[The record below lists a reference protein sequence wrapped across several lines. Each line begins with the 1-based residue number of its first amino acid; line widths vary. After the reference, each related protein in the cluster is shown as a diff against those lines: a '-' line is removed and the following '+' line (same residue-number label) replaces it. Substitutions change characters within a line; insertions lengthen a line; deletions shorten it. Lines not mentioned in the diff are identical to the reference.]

1 MQRKSILLVNF
12 SVKSLTDLIQPN
24 KMKIKNIGDLKKY
37 IADLPDSM
45 EIKYYNGMVDDW
57 HNVDV
62 LETELIKEKPSFT
75 LKLINAFNERE
86 GKPLWDKLKKG
97 SFKPRD
103 WEFNEFIEEDSEL
116 MKCFSRKKVLLIQ
129 GVKRGK
135 SSFDRM
141 GEIDY

>member
-1 MQRKSILLVNF
+1 
-12 SVKSLTDLIQPN
+12 
-24 KMKIKNIGDLKKY
+24 MKIKNIGDLKKY

-103 WEFNEFIEEDSEL
+103 WEFNEFIEEEGDE
-116 MKCFSRKKVLLIQ
+116 FDWKK
-129 GVKRGK
+129 
-135 SSFDRM
+135 
-141 GEIDY
+141 EIDKVEAEEAERETDEKRNQGE

>member
-1 MQRKSILLVNF
+1 
-12 SVKSLTDLIQPN
+12 
-24 KMKIKNIGDLKKY
+24 MKIKNIGDLKKY
-37 IADLPDSM
+37 IADLPDNM

-97 SFKPRD
+97 LFKPRD
-103 WEFNEFIEEDSEL
+103 WEFNDYIEEENKDL
-116 MKCFSRKKVLLIQ
+116 LKCFSRKKVLLIQ